1 MATVDFVPI
10 AEETLPANDTEVYTF
25 LQIVMFLI
33 EIKETLRTYFLH
45 ALQQLRSIIKT
56 LQTKLTDEAIK
67 NAKMELE
74 IREEVSHEFSEQ
86 MTEIEN
92 IYRLVETLF

>member
-1 MATVDFVPI
+1 MATVDFVPL
-10 AEETLPANDTEVYTF
+10 AEETLPENDTEVYKF

-33 EIKETLRTYFLH
+33 EIKETVRNYFLR

-67 NAKMELE
+67 SAKMELE

-92 IYRLVETLF
+92 IYRLV